1 MGDRQDVELD
11 VVGARYIRDYEK
23 DYVKKVEEEIDGD
36 PRIKLHPVT
45 DDPAS
50 WYARADVLLFLSVN
64 EVTPLVIAEAGLHG
78 LPSTTRL
85 ASPHRNFQDLRGLV
99 LGCIDASDSEST
111 RIFRHFIEI

>member
-50 WYARADVLLFLSVN
+50 WYSRADVLLFLSVN

-78 LPSTTRL
+78 LPSTTLRISAQEFSRFAEARSRL
-85 ASPHRNFQDLRGLV
+85 YRRLFFARK
-99 LGCIDASDSEST
+99 
-111 RIFRHFIEI
+111 